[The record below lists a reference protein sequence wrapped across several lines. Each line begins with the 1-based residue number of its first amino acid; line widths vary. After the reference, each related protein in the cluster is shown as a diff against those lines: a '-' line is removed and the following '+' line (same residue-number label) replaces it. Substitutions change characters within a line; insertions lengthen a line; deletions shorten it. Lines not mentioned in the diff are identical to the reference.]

1 MGDVSTGHDAAGSA
15 DHAAARTERIAS
27 IVASVERAR
36 LRAEQMVRAAE
47 VRSDRAEDAF
57 LYAREAAALYARE
70 AAAWIAGHRD
80 QPPRRP
86 APR

>member
-57 LYAREAAALYARE
+57 LYAREAAAR
-70 AAAWIAGHRD
+70 IVGHRD